1 MSFTNKR
8 KLPSNIGPI
17 TKVVGATAR
26 VTNAGMN
33 RPGVVRPKSAMPKGW
48 GSVWTVRKKQ

>member
-1 MSFTNKR
+1 MSFAQKK
-8 KLPSNIGPI
+8 KLPKNLGPMGKI
-17 TKVVGATAR
+17 FGATAR

-48 GSVWTVRKKQ
+48 GSAWKVRKR